1 MEVIVVDDGSTDQ
14 TCSIAKSFGTK
25 LRYLP
30 QSNGG
35 PAAARNTGIRAA
47 RGEWIALLDADDFW
61 LPGFLFECDRFIRS
75 HTECIAV
82 STGLCFIRAGGAVD
96 IGPKSVPG
104 DFRFQHCSKEL
115 DNFFDFWSEHDHI
128 RTGSS
133 VIRREALVS
142 VGLFNEA
149 LLIAEDLELWGLLGC
164 CGKWGFIADP
174 LWVCN
179 SEVSGIRKGWLKKN
193 RTRRANCPTV
203 EKWQERIF
211 PRLQRGD
218 WPGFIKVRGR
228 VAQTFAYGK
237 LLGGDVCG
245 ARDITQRYGQDF
257 PANPVSR
264 LLKRLALKGI
274 TLWMALSLALLLRE
288 AGKGW
293 RLALA
298 AEIPAGKPA
307 VGDFKA

>member
-1 MEVIVVDDGSTDQ
+1 MSISVVIPSYNSAETLGIAIRSVFRQSLAPMEVIVVDDGSTDQ

-96 IGPKSVPG
+96 IGPKSAPG

-179 SEVSGIRKGWLKKN
+179 SEVSGIRKGWLKKI
-193 RTRRANCPTV
+193 APV
-203 EKWQERIF
+203 VRIV
-211 PRLQRGD
+211 PLLRN
-218 WPGFIKVRGR
+218 GR
-228 VAQTFAYGK
+228 SASF
-237 LLGGDVCG
+237 
-245 ARDITQRYGQDF
+245 QDF
-257 PANPVSR
+257 NGGIGPASLKSEGGWPRHSHTGNSLVGMSAGRGILLNAMDRISR
-264 LLKRLALKGI
+264 RILCRG
-274 TLWMALSLALLLRE
+274 S
-288 AGKGW
+288 
-293 RLALA
+293 
-298 AEIPAGKPA
+298 
-307 VGDFKA
+307 